1 MQAEQVHTDEALV
14 RQVNEALDQMRPF
27 LAADGGDMELVA
39 ITHDMVV
46 EVRLL
51 GACSS
56 CHMSGM
62 TLRAGV
68 EEAVRRSVPAIR
80 SVRAVG

>member
-1 MQAEQVHTDEALV
+1 MQTDMPHTEDTLIS
-14 RQVNEALDQMRPF
+14 QVNQALDQMRPF
-27 LAADGGDMELVA
+27 MAADGGDMELVG
-39 ITHDMVV
+39 ITPDMVV

-51 GACSS
+51 GSCSS

-80 SVRAVG
+80 SVRAVE